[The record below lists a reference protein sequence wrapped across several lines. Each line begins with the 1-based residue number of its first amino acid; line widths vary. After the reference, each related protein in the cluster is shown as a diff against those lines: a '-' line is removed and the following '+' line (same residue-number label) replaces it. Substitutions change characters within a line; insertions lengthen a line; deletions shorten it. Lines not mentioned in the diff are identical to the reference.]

1 MFTSALLRV
10 ARVTAIAAVMVAAAG
25 PPMSAAAGKVTL
37 HLASVRCEKEKLR
50 RKLTEGLQ
58 CGRMDKATRLWIPDR
73 EICATR
79 AGPEPPADRRAPG
92 GACGSESV

>member
-37 HLASVRCEKEKLR
+37 HLASVRWEKEKLR
-50 RKLTEGLQ
+50 RKLAEALQ
-58 CGRMDKATRLWIPDR
+58 CGQMHRAAWSRSPDR
-73 EICATR
+73 EIHLI
-79 AGPEPPADRRAPG
+79 
-92 GACGSESV
+92 